1 VRDVGFGAAVE
12 RAFVDVD
19 LVDLDVDRRAL
30 DFPSPIGSAS
40 PTALIAPPAT
50 SPTVST
56 ILPAALPT
64 VSITLGAIGECL
76 QRSFDQLAAHGR
88 LARPVPMSHWHGHN
102 TDVTISD
109 ERRLV
114 TVLFADMV
122 GFSGRAESADPEEV
136 RELQRSYFGA
146 VASEI
151 ERYGGSVEKYIGD
164 AAMALFGA
172 PQAHDDDAERAL
184 RAAIAIREAVGALDG
199 GLEVRIGVNTGEVV
213 GGPGG
218 PQQGEYSVSGDAV
231 NVAARLQ
238 QSAGPSEILA
248 GGMTRRL
255 ASGAFEFT
263 RRDPMAVKGR
273 TEPVE
278 AWSLA
283 GALAERPR
291 VRGGEAQLVGR
302 ERELAALQSALE
314 EAREGRGLMVALV
327 GEPGIGKSRLA
338 HEIARQAETSGFAT
352 AWTSSPSY
360 ASAFPYHLAGQLVPQ
375 LLKDGRDGTDAAL
388 RAAGVVADED
398 TIETWA
404 RVLDDVLG
412 TASDDATELRDLS
425 PAGKQRILVH
435 ALGALLR
442 AGSTSAPILLVLDD
456 LHWADPASLA
466 VVEELLTTI
475 PELRVALLA
484 TYRSNWSHGWE
495 GRSAYEQINLRP
507 LRPEDARRMA
517 AELAT
522 GRSLP
527 DELTEQVLERS
538 AGNPLF
544 LEELLHGDRGADG
557 GEPRR
562 LPASIHEMLLA
573 RLDALPG
580 ESRRVLQLASV
591 VGMEFDERVLADLAE
606 TDPEAT
612 DDALR
617 SLQRA
622 ELVQVRGDG
631 GGDRSYAFRHPLIH
645 EVAYGSLVT
654 SARREIHGRVGTWLE
669 AHGAE
674 DRVAELARHFD
685 HSDDQEKARRYLR
698 LAGERA
704 HDLNA
709 SREAFEWFR
718 AAADAC
724 AEDPLERGQLLE
736 AAAQE
741 IYLLGE
747 TDEATRIQEEA
758 IAIHEAAGNDRAAA
772 NARIWLGRYIWLLG
786 DPVEAERQNV
796 LAVDGLERYG
806 PSPELA
812 MAYSFRAQSLMLV
825 PVFDES
831 EHWARKAIEVAEATG
846 ATGAL
851 VHATNNLGTS
861 LLGKDDAE
869 GIRLLRQARELALEH
884 HLPDEVG
891 RANSNLASQGGRI
904 FPMSYQEMD
913 DHLVQGTE
921 YARRTIPDG
930 IFDRW
935 VRAAR
940 GEFLLMTG
948 RWEEAEHVLFG
959 LDTEVAEAYLRSE
972 ALSLRGLLYAY
983 RGRYDEAAAMTA
995 DVPETALKIADLQ
1008 AVLPALVAQ
1017 AVIKVGLEDDAGAL
1031 EMIRLAIERRGD
1043 TREGIL
1049 SIWTAFEVADAFT
1062 AILLRAPDSAALRDG
1077 LELMAAF
1084 CVHIAHDALARGD
1097 LVQVEVRHALFGAAV
1112 EQLGALARRTGT
1124 PVSLPDVPSGRSG
1137 ALPVL
1142 DREHRLFDAA
1152 RIRLWL
1158 AEESDGSAEL
1168 SAAVATFEEVG
1179 AHPYLARA
1187 HRRTA

>member
-1 VRDVGFGAAVE
+1 
-12 RAFVDVD
+12 
-19 LVDLDVDRRAL
+19 
-30 DFPSPIGSAS
+30 
-40 PTALIAPPAT
+40 
-50 SPTVST
+50 
-56 ILPAALPT
+56 
-64 VSITLGAIGECL
+64 
-76 QRSFDQLAAHGR
+76 
-88 LARPVPMSHWHGHN
+88 M
-102 TDVTISD
+102 
-109 ERRLV
+109 

-122 GFSGRAESADPEEV
+122 GFTGRAESADPEEV

-146 VASEI
+146 VAGEV

-164 AAMALFGA
+164 AAMAMFGA

-184 RAAIAIREAVGALDG
+184 RAAIAIREAVGSLDG
-199 GLEVRIGVNTGEVV
+199 ALEVRIGVNTGEVV

-218 PQQGEYSVSGDAV
+218 PQQGDYSVSGDAV
-231 NVAARLQ
+231 NIAARLQ
-238 QSAGPSEILA
+238 QSAEPNEILA

-255 ASGAFEFT
+255 ASEAFEFAP
-263 RRDPMAVKGR
+263 RDAMVVKGR
-273 TEPVE
+273 TESVE
-278 AWSLA
+278 AWRLE
-283 GALAERPR
+283 GALSERPR

-302 ERELAALQSALE
+302 ERELAALESALE
-314 EAREGRGLMVALV
+314 EARDGRGLMVALV

-338 HEIARQAETSGFAT
+338 HEIARQAETNGFAT
-352 AWTSSPSY
+352 VWTSSRSY
-360 ASAFPYHLAGQLVPQ
+360 ASAFPYHLVGQLVPP
-375 LLKDGRDGTDAAL
+375 LLKGSPNGTDAAL
-388 RAAGVVADED
+388 RAAGVEADGD
-398 TIETWA
+398 TIETWG

-412 TASDDATELRDLS
+412 NAFDDGTELIDLS

-442 AGSTSAPILLVLDD
+442 AGSKRAPMLLVLDD

-507 LRPEDARRMA
+507 LRQEDARRMA

-527 DELTEQVLERS
+527 EELTEQVLERS

-544 LEELLHGDRGADG
+544 LEELLHSERGAEK
-557 GEPRR
+557 GESRR

-573 RLDALPG
+573 RLDALPV

-591 VGMEFDERVLADLAE
+591 VGMEFDERVVADLAD
-606 TDPEAT
+606 TDAEST

-617 SLQRA
+617 SLRRA

-631 GGDRSYAFRHPLIH
+631 SADRSFVFRHPLIH

-654 SARREIHGRVGTWLE
+654 STRRAMHGRVGGWLE
-669 AHGAE
+669 EHGGE
-674 DRVAELARHFD
+674 ERVAELARHFE
-685 HSDDQEKARRYLR
+685 HSDDRGKARHYLR

-704 HDLNA
+704 HALNA
-709 SREAFEWFR
+709 SREAFDWFR
-718 AAADAC
+718 AAADEYAD
-724 AEDPLERGQLLE
+724 EPLERGRLLE
-736 AAAQE
+736 AASQE
-741 IYLLGE
+741 VYLLGDTE
-747 TDEATRIQEEA
+747 DATRIQQEA

-786 DPVEAERQNV
+786 DPVEAEQQNA
-796 LAVDGLERYG
+796 LAIEGLERFG
-806 PSPELA
+806 PSQELA

-825 PVFDES
+825 PAFDES

-861 LLGKDDAE
+861 LLGKDDAA
-869 GIRLLRQARELALEH
+869 GIGLLRRARELALEH

-904 FPMSYQEMD
+904 FPLAYEEMD
-913 DHLVQGTE
+913 RHLLQGTE

-935 VRAAR
+935 VRSAR
-940 GEFLLMTG
+940 GEFLIMSG
-948 RWEEAEHVLFG
+948 RWDEAEQVLFA
-959 LDTEVAEAYLRSE
+959 LDAHVAEAYLRSE
-972 ALSLRGLLYAY
+972 TLSLRGLLYAY
-983 RGRYDEAAAMTA
+983 RGRFDEAAVMTVE
-995 DVPETALKIADLQ
+995 VPETALKVADLQ
-1008 AVLPALVAQ
+1008 AVLPALVTQ
-1017 AVIKVGLEDDAGAL
+1017 AVIKVGLEDDVGAV
-1031 EMIRLAIERRGD
+1031 ETMRLAIERRGD
-1043 TREGIL
+1043 TTEGVL
-1049 SIWTAFEVADAFT
+1049 SAWLAFEATDALTNLFV
-1062 AILLRAPDSAALRDG
+1062 REPDSPALREG
-1077 LELMAAF
+1077 LELVASF
-1084 CVHIAHDALARGD
+1084 CKRIAPDTLARGD

-1112 EQLGALARRTGT
+1112 EQLASLGERTGVS
-1124 PVSLPDVPSGRSG
+1124 VSLPDAETAGRLA
-1137 ALPVL
+1137 ALPIL

-1158 AEESDGSAEL
+1158 AEEGGGRADLVLAAAIFGEL
-1168 SAAVATFEEVG
+1168 G
-1179 AHPYLARA
+1179 AHPYIERI
-1187 HRRTA
+1187 RRFMA